1 MEHQRLRRQ
10 ASDKLTYLP
19 LQLFIFLNL
28 HLPDRVLLRLWDD
41 EEAKAGFVAPLWVAE
56 QRFADG
62 FDFGWG
68 FDGVEVGDGDVVC
81 AGDGFEG
88 FK

>member
-1 MEHQRLRRQ
+1 MEHQRLRGQ
-10 ASDKLTYLP
+10 ASNKLTDLP
-19 LQLFIFLNL
+19 LQLFILLNF
-28 HLPDRVLLRLWDD
+28 HLPDRVLLRFWDD
-41 EEAKAGFVAPLWVAE
+41 EEPKAGFVAPLWVAK
-56 QRFADG
+56 QRFADS

-81 AGDGFEG
+81 ARDGFEG